1 MSDFEFEGEI
11 VNHVAPEEDPAAAFL
26 AREQNEL
33 AGLEDDNLGLGLGTA
48 DEPSDFP
55 TENFVNHNSV
65 DIELLNG
72 PNDSEPN
79 NSEPFPATVQIRSA
93 NREEPQKIKLW
104 REEQQK
110 MLEVKDV
117 EEEKKKEEL
126 KEGAKKELDDWYA
139 LYKEQIE
146 KSKQNNRNAEKEWVA
161 DRDAESPGQ
170 EWERIARL
178 CDFNPKSSRSTKD
191 TSRMRS
197 IILQLK
203 QSPIAPRKS

>member
-11 VNHVAPEEDPAAAFL
+11 VNHIPAEDDPAADFL
-26 AREQNEL
+26 AREQNQL
-33 AGLEDDNLGLGLGTA
+33 AGIEDETLGLES
-48 DEPSDFP
+48 EPSLAAGDFD
-55 TENFVNHNSV
+55 NDDFGLHNSV
-65 DIELLNG
+65 DTEHMNG
-72 PNDSEPN
+72 PSNEHSPT
-79 NSEPFPATVQIRSA
+79 STPARSIT
-93 NREEPQKIKLW
+93 REEPQKIKTW

-110 MLEVKDV
+110 MLEIKDA

-126 KEGAKKELDDWYA
+126 RETGKKELEDWYNR
-139 LYKEQIE
+139 YREQIE
-146 KSKQNNRNAEKEWVA
+146 KSKLNNRTAEKDWIA

-203 QSPIAPRKS
+203 QQSPVPPRNS

>member
-11 VNHVAPEEDPAAAFL
+11 VNDVPPDDDPAAEFI
-26 AREQNEL
+26 AREQNQL
-33 AGLEDDNLGLGLGTA
+33 AGIEDDSLGLDSESNVAAG
-48 DEPSDFP
+48 DFP
-55 TENFVNHNSV
+55 NDFGLHNS
-65 DIELLNG
+65 INTEHMNG
-72 PNDSEPN
+72 PS
-79 NSEPFPATVQIRSA
+79 SEPFPASTPARSVT
-93 NREEPQKIKLW
+93 REEPQQIKTW

-110 MLEVKDV
+110 MLEVKDA
-117 EEEKKKEEL
+117 EEEKKKQEL
-126 KEGAKKELDDWYA
+126 RETAKKEMDDWYA
-139 LYKEQIE
+139 RYKEQIE
-146 KSKQNNRNAEKEWVA
+146 KAKLNNRNAEKEWIA

-203 QSPIAPRKS
+203 QSPVPPRKS

>member
-11 VNHVAPEEDPAAAFL
+11 VNHVPTEEDPAAAFL
-26 AREQNEL
+26 AREQDEL
-33 AGLEDDNLGLGLGTA
+33 AGLEDDNLGLGAATT
-48 DEPSDFP
+48 EEETNNSFP
-55 TENFVNHNSV
+55 TENFVNHNAV
-65 DIELLNG
+65 NG
-72 PNDSEPN
+72 EHINGN
-79 NSEPFPATVQIRSA
+79 NEPFPASTPARSV
-93 NREEPQKIKLW
+93 NREEPQKIKIW
-104 REEQQK
+104 REEQRQ
-110 MLEVKDV
+110 MLEVKDA
-117 EEEKKKEEL
+117 EEEKKKLEL

-146 KSKQNNRNAEKEWVA
+146 KSKLNNRNAEKEWIA

-203 QSPIAPRKS
+203 QSPMPPRKSS